1 MWNIRYVKEKKE
13 VFKNPILIDGL
24 LDYGNIG
31 KIAVDYIIKLLKAE
45 KFCELYPSS
54 APNLVFIN
62 DKNLIELPIIEM
74 FYKKMEDRTL
84 FFLTGDTHLL
94 DEETSCEFC
103 DTILE
108 VVQEFKAQE
117 IITIGSIT
125 LQQPPKKPKVYC
137 TGNKKEN
144 VELYSSYG
152 VNTDLHDVSSVIGI
166 SGLLTGLAGRR
177 KIPSVSLLAETSEDS
192 PSIESVYSIIEIL
205 NKRLNLELDPKEFSK
220 EIEILKKIKPEQDK
234 KESDISYIG

>member
-1 MWNIRYVKEKKE
+1 MWNIRYAKEKKE
-13 VFKNPILIDGL
+13 VFKNPILVDGL

-54 APNLVFIN
+54 IPNLIFIN
-62 DKNLIELPIIEM
+62 DENLIELPMIEM
-74 FYKKMEDRTL
+74 FCKKMEDKTL

-94 DEETSCEFC
+94 DDETSYEFC

-125 LQQPPKKPKVYC
+125 LQQPPKNPKVYC

-152 VNTDLHDVSSVIGI
+152 VNTDLHGVSSIIGI

-234 KESDISYIG
+234 KDPDVSYIG